1 MAPFTSLNI
10 CAPSAQRLTSSWATG
25 PSFQSQS
32 LPAAI
37 AALTVNTQ
45 PENGRVASR
54 AGPSLGGWASSM
66 ASWSSLATVVASE
79 ACERAQSSSQKW
91 RAASCGIMVSLQMQ
105 FCRHAAASP
114 RSSSEARGQAQEAP
128 TQRRGP
134 QAEVDRRRLVYRHG
148 QRDVRRWTGG
158 DAAAASCQLPLP
170 RAHNK
175 ATRQA
180 AHSQEKYTN
189 TSRHPVVS
197 LSASVSTA
205 SRQCRPGRCVCRPS
219 PCPAFFVRRPRR
231 RWHRLS
237 DCPCDCDSR
246 KSLSWQNLLQNGR
259 ETAPA
264 SAPTHPAR
272 GPSR

>member
-1 MAPFTSLNI
+1 MESCQLRNNGLAADAVL
-10 CAPSAQRLTSSWATG
+10 PSRSRQPPQQQRGA
-25 PSFQSQS
+25 
-32 LPAAI
+32 
-37 AALTVNTQ
+37 
-45 PENGRVASR
+45 R
-54 AGPSLGGWASSM
+54 AGTGSTYP
-66 ASWSSLATVVASE
+66 ATRPTS
-79 ACERAQSSSQKW
+79 R
-91 RAASCGIMVSLQMQ
+91 G
-105 FCRHAAASP
+105 
-114 RSSSEARGQAQEAP
+114 GQAQARLSPRPE
-128 TQRRGP
+128 RRSP
-134 QAEVDRRRLVYRHG
+134 LDWRRRC
-148 QRDVRRWTGG
+148 
-158 DAAAASCQLPLP
+158 SCQLRQLPLP

>member
-1 MAPFTSLNI
+1 MRPRISLS
-10 CAPSAQRLTSSWATG
+10 PSQ
-25 PSFQSQS
+25 F
-32 LPAAI
+32 AA
-37 AALTVNTQ
+37 
-45 PENGRVASR
+45 RDR
-54 AGPSLGGWASSM
+54 AGRESGWPEPRRLDQRDGVVLGDRGGVGGLRARAIIESEMESCQLRNNGLAADAVLPSRSRQPPQQQRGA
-66 ASWSSLATVVASE
+66 
-79 ACERAQSSSQKW
+79 AQ
-91 RAASCGIMVSLQMQ
+91 
-105 FCRHAAASP
+105 
-114 RSSSEARGQAQEAP
+114 ARGQAQEAP

>member
-1 MAPFTSLNI
+1 M
-10 CAPSAQRLTSSWATG
+10 C
-25 PSFQSQS
+25 
-32 LPAAI
+32 
-37 AALTVNTQ
+37 
-45 PENGRVASR
+45 
-54 AGPSLGGWASSM
+54 
-66 ASWSSLATVVASE
+66 
-79 ACERAQSSSQKW
+79 
-91 RAASCGIMVSLQMQ
+91 SLQMQ

>member
-1 MAPFTSLNI
+1 MGSSGDSWRQAVVARTHLGTAAADLRVHARDTSAI
-10 CAPSAQRLTSSWATG
+10 RSAAWAATSGGTGSSGGQRGQTRPAAEHEGSVARSWA
-25 PSFQSQS
+25 
-32 LPAAI
+32 L
-37 AALTVNTQ
+37 
-45 PENGRVASR
+45 RWWR
-54 AGPSLGGWASSM
+54 CCGGG
-66 ASWSSLATVVASE
+66 V
-79 ACERAQSSSQKW
+79 
-91 RAASCGIMVSLQMQ
+91 
-105 FCRHAAASP
+105 AAAQAGSP
-114 RSSSEARGQAQEAP
+114 TIARE
-128 TQRRGP
+128 RRET
-134 QAEVDRRRLVYRHG
+134 ACSI
-148 QRDVRRWTGG
+148 GG